1 MESQQVL
8 AEYSNGKLL
17 KNTPCFY
24 LYWCK
29 SYVLVIRAREK
40 ITSKHRFFVFD
51 HICFI
56 SVQCDGWRE
65 KGISS
70 EGMCLVLILGKLKT
84 EKDI

>member
-17 KNTPCFY
+17 KNIPCFY

-29 SYVLVIRAREK
+29 SYVLVIRARKK
-40 ITSKHRFFVFD
+40 ITSKHRFFYLST
-51 HICFI
+51 
-56 SVQCDGWRE
+56 SVLFQFSVIAGGR
-65 KGISS
+65 KGFLQKT
-70 EGMCLVLILGKLKT
+70 CLVPILGKLKT